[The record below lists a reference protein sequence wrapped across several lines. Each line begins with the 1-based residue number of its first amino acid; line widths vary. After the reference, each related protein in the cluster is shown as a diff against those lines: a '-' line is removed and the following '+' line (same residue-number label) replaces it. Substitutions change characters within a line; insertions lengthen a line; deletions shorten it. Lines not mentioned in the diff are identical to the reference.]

1 MSEEPDL
8 PRGEDVDE
16 LSARLYQELRD
27 LAARRMRRLA
37 PGQTVQ
43 ATALVHE
50 VYLKLAGEE
59 RDDWQDQRAFFA
71 AAARS
76 MRNILVDR
84 ARAKGRLRRGG
95 AALRISVEADEL
107 AAGGGA
113 EPEPQELLSLSA
125 AVDALERHDARK
137 HEVVLLRTF
146 AGLSVPEVAQA
157 LDVSPAT
164 VERDWAYAKAWLRR
178 RMGQAEAPDDPRP

>member
-1 MSEEPDL
+1 MEPDAPD
-8 PRGEDVDE
+8 PRATPDDLATHV
-16 LSARLYQELRD
+16 YQELRR
-27 LAARRMRRLA
+27 LAARRVARLA

-50 VYLKLAGEE
+50 AYLRLVGEAQV
-59 RDDWQDQRAFFA
+59 DWGEQRRFFA

-95 AALRISVEADEL
+95 AAARISLDASRLALPEEPHAPQLVALDEAL
-107 AAGGGA
+107 R
-113 EPEPQELLSLSA
+113 
-125 AVDALERHDARK
+125 ALEQHDARK

-146 AGLSVPEVAQA
+146 AGLATDGIARA

-178 RMGQAEAPDDPRP
+178 RMSQGDA